1 MIADW
6 TMPTS
11 RSKDRRSGS
20 AAVTRRIFK
29 NLSRLLAQSAAG
41 MMISGSS
48 GTGKSCVMRLLMRI
62 LATSGE
68 GFFLLDPHGD
78 LARDVESD
86 CSSLP
91 DHVRRRVV
99 VIRPSDIKHGIV
111 GLNPL
116 RVSREGITHLT
127 WLARVS
133 VKAFHTAMILLHA
146 WGERDFNSKP
156 VMAKWTK
163 RFLTMLARAG
173 LSLADVRHFFDVQS
187 PIYQALIKIAPD
199 FVSRLEME
207 QLAAMRPKDREELI
221 ASTKNRF
228 LGFLENPIVEMTLGQ
243 VENVYDV
250 SKLIENRAIV
260 IISLEPG
267 GVLSDSDVEIFANL
281 WLSEI
286 FFAVY
291 NMPASE
297 RIPCHVF
304 LDELP
309 VFLSSAPL
317 ITRALAQIRKMK
329 LRLIVAFQG
338 TQLFD
343 QTTESPLLNAIV
355 GQCRTHVVFRHSNP
369 VDAKYFAEVVKLGSL
384 DVFKRQ
390 HTVKQTQQIQIGH
403 DVVTL
408 FDEADNWSDAEQQGG
423 AQADGTTETT
433 TNTDSSSTTRT
444 DTTTTHPH
452 EDALRDAVSR
462 ARAEVNG
469 ASTARAAG
477 TTSTSTA
484 NWSTTRSRGGSR
496 TRKQVLVPRFRN
508 EILEHI
514 QFLRPEDQLT
524 IVASKIASFD
534 TGVAVLHVAGKGA
547 GIVKFPLP
555 LHPYRRTPK
564 YGSKKLCELR
574 RLVIARPPYVTPEEL
589 VALRQA
595 FQERLVAHLNGLA
608 EQHGPARLGSFAAPA
623 KAENASTLI
632 IDVETENE
640 GDVPWKI

>member
-1 MIADW
+1 M
-6 TMPTS
+6 TQC
-11 RSKDRRSGS
+11 
-20 AAVTRRIFK
+20 IFK
-29 NLSRLLAQSAAG
+29 NLTGLLAQSAAG
-41 MMISGSS
+41 IAISGSS

-91 DHVRRRVV
+91 EHVRCRIVI
-99 VIRPSDIKHGIV
+99 IRPSDTNKGSG

-116 RVSREGITHLT
+116 HVSKEGISHLT
-127 WLARVS
+127 WLARIS

-173 LSLADVRHFFDVQS
+173 LSLADVRHFFDVKS
-187 PIYQALIKIAPD
+187 PVYQALTKIAPD
-199 FVSRLEME
+199 FVSRMELE
-207 QLAAMRPKDREELI
+207 QLADMRPKDREELI

-243 VENVYDV
+243 TENVYDV

-260 IISLEPG
+260 IISLEPAS
-267 GVLSDSDVEIFANL
+267 VLSDSDVEIFANL

-291 NMPASE
+291 NTPANK
-297 RIPCHVF
+297 RVPCHVF

-338 TQLFD
+338 TQVFD
-343 QTTESPLLNAIV
+343 HTTESPLLNAII
-355 GQCRTHVVFRHSNP
+355 GQCRTHIVFRHSNP

-384 DVFKRQ
+384 DVFKRK
-390 HTVKQTQQIQIGH
+390 HTVRQTQQIQIGQ
-403 DVVTL
+403 DIVTL
-408 FDEADNWSDAEQQGG
+408 FDEAENWSDAEQQGG
-423 AQADGTTETT
+423 SEADGTTETT
-433 TNTDSSSTTRT
+433 TNTDSSSTART
-444 DTTTTHPH
+444 DTSTTHPH
-452 EDALRDAVSR
+452 EDSLRDAVSL
-462 ARAEVNG
+462 ARADVAG
-469 ASTARAAG
+469 SSTAQVAG
-477 TTSTSTA
+477 TTRTSTA
-484 NWSTTRSRGGSR
+484 SWSTTRSHGGSR

-514 QFLRPEDQLT
+514 QFLSPDEQLT

-534 TGVAVLHVAGKGA
+534 TGIAILHIAGKGA

-555 LHPYRRTPK
+555 LHPFRHTPK
-564 YGSKKLCELR
+564 YGRKKLQELR
-574 RLVIARPPYVTPEEL
+574 QLVFSRSQYVTTEKLIEM
-589 VALRQA
+589 REA
-595 FQERLVAHLNGLA
+595 FVERLVAHLNA
-608 EQHGPARLGSFAAPA
+608 IATEHDSKRLGYSSESLP
-623 KAENASTLI
+623 KKTESERI
-632 IDVETENE
+632 IDIEPENE
-640 GDVPWKI
+640 GDVPWQI

>member
-1 MIADW
+1 M
-6 TMPTS
+6 TQ
-11 RSKDRRSGS
+11 
-20 AAVTRRIFK
+20 RIFK
-29 NLSRLLAQSAAG
+29 NLTGLLAQSAAG

-91 DHVRRRVV
+91 EHVRRRIVI
-99 VIRPSDIKHGIV
+99 IRPSDTNKGSG

-116 RVSREGITHLT
+116 HVSKEGISHLT
-127 WLARVS
+127 WLARIS

-163 RFLTMLARAG
+163 RFLTMLARAC
-173 LSLADVRHFFDVQS
+173 LSLADVRHFFDVKS
-187 PIYQALIKIAPD
+187 PVYQALTKIAPD
-199 FVSRLEME
+199 FVSRMELE
-207 QLAAMRPKDREELI
+207 QLADMRPKDREELI

-243 VENVYDV
+243 TENVYDV

-260 IISLEPG
+260 IISLEPAS
-267 GVLSDSDVEIFANL
+267 VLSDSDVEIFANL

-291 NMPASE
+291 NTPANK
-297 RIPCHVF
+297 RVPCHVF

-338 TQLFD
+338 TQVFD
-343 QTTESPLLNAIV
+343 RTTESPLLNAII
-355 GQCRTHVVFRHSNP
+355 GQCRTHIVFRHSNP

-384 DVFKRQ
+384 DVFKRK
-390 HTVKQTQQIQIGH
+390 HTVRQTQQIQIGH

-408 FDEADNWSDAEQQGG
+408 FDEAENWSDAEQQGG
-423 AQADGTTETT
+423 SEADGTTETT
-433 TNTDSSSTTRT
+433 TNTDSSSTART

-452 EDALRDAVSR
+452 ENALRDAVSL
-462 ARAEVNG
+462 ARADVAG
-469 ASTARAAG
+469 SSTAQAAG
-477 TTSTSTA
+477 TTRTSTA
-484 NWSTTRSRGGSR
+484 SWSTTRSHGGSR

-514 QFLRPEDQLT
+514 QFLSPDEQLT

-534 TGVAVLHVAGKGA
+534 TGIAILHIAGKGA

-555 LHPYRRTPK
+555 LHPFRHTPK
-564 YGSKKLCELR
+564 YGRKKLQELR
-574 RLVIARPPYVTPEEL
+574 QLVFSRSQYVTTEKLIEM
-589 VALRQA
+589 REA
-595 FQERLVAHLNGLA
+595 FVERLVAHLNA
-608 EQHGPARLGSFAAPA
+608 IATEHDSKRLGYSSESLPN
-623 KAENASTLI
+623 KSES
-632 IDVETENE
+632 
-640 GDVPWKI
+640 